1 MKNHKIII
9 ISIISVISI
18 GIIAGIWILVSPDS
32 VKDTDRL
39 TSVSDTDPVIVDIE
53 NQEQADSRKEGKDQS
68 ELKELAEG
76 RADTGMDPDDGSDET
91 KEKLQNVSGAGQKIE
106 QNNKKTAEY
115 KQEAST
121 EAVRESNPNSAAT
134 ISVVAENKTEQTT
147 ATADS
152 TPVTT
157 TENKSDSTTEAAPE
171 RKTEATTE
179 ATTRSTTQS
188 TTESTT
194 EAATTAHTHTWKAVY
209 KTVKHEEVGHW
220 EEVEAGQLEHPIVEG
235 HIICSN
241 PGCGYDYDLNGNVT
255 SSGGVGYHQCA
266 DGTVGSNYHNE
277 NVTVGYWYETF
288 YDDVWVVDQKAYTEQ
303 VVDYYECS
311 ECGARK

>member
-1 MKNHKIII
+1 MKNRKILI
-9 ISIISVISI
+9 ISIISVISLA
-18 GIIAGIWILVSPDS
+18 IIAGIWILVSPDS

-76 RADTGMDPDDGSDET
+76 RADTGLDPDDGSDEAE
-91 KEKLQNVSGAGQKIE
+91 EKLQDVSGAGQKIE
-106 QNNKKTAEY
+106 QSNKKTAEY

-147 ATADS
+147 AAADS

-157 TENKSDSTTEAAPE
+157 TENKSDSTTEAVTE

-220 EEVEAGQLEHPIVEG
+220 EQVEVAPAFQNPIVEG

-241 PGCGYDYDLNGNVT
+241 PGCGYDYTAHGQH
-255 SSGGVGYHQCA
+255 GYEDHICP
-266 DGTVGSNYHNE
+266 DGTEGSNYHNE
-277 NVTVGYWYETF
+277 QVIVGYETVPAII
-288 YDDVWVVDQKAYTEQ
+288 DDVWVVDQKAYTEQ

>member
-18 GIIAGIWILVSPDS
+18 GIIAGIWILFSPDA

-39 TSVSDTDPVIVDIE
+39 TSLNDTDPVIIDIE
-53 NQEQADSRKEGKDQS
+53 NQEQVDSRKARKDQS

-147 ATADS
+147 AAADS

-157 TENKSDSTTEAAPE
+157 TENKTV
-171 RKTEATTE
+171 
-179 ATTRSTTQS
+179 S
-188 TTESTT
+188 TTESAT
-194 EAATTAHTHTWKAVY
+194 EAATTEAVHTHTWKAVY

-241 PGCGYDYDLNGNVT
+241 PGCGYDYTAHGQHGYEAHICPD
-255 SSGGVGYHQCA
+255 GVE
-266 DGTVGSNYHNE
+266 GSNYHNE
-277 NVTVGYWYETF
+277 NVIVGYWYEPF

>member
-1 MKNHKIII
+1 M
-9 ISIISVISI
+9 
-18 GIIAGIWILVSPDS
+18 
-32 VKDTDRL
+32 
-39 TSVSDTDPVIVDIE
+39 IVDIE
-53 NQEQADSRKEGKDQS
+53 DQEQADSRKERKDQS

-76 RADTGMDPDDGSDET
+76 RADTEMDSDDGSDEAE
-91 KEKLQNVSGAGQKIE
+91 EKLQDVSGAGQKIE
-106 QNNKKTAEY
+106 QSNKKTAEY

-147 ATADS
+147 AAADS

-194 EAATTAHTHTWKAVY
+194 KAATTAHTHTWKAVY

-220 EEVEAGQLEHPIVEG
+220 EKVEVAPAFQNPIVEG
-235 HIICSN
+235 HTICSN
-241 PGCGYDYDLNGNVT
+241 PGCGFDYTATGTAIGD
-255 SSGGVGYHQCA
+255 HQCA
-266 DGTVGSNYHNE
+266 DGTWGSNYHNE
-277 NVTVGYWYETF
+277 QVIVGYETVPAII
-288 YDDVWVVDQKAYTEQ
+288 DDVWVVDQKAYTEQ
-303 VVDYYECS
+303 VVDHYECS